1 MGHAIEDLEHWT
13 EHGAVYRVLELRD
26 GHASVQLCSCTG
38 EPVDRLESDDPLLI
52 AYLMEKQRVKD
63 PS

>member
-26 GHASVQLCSCTG
+26 GHASVQLCSCAGGRSIGSSRMT
-38 EPVDRLESDDPLLI
+38 RC
-52 AYLMEKQRVKD
+52 
-63 PS
+63 